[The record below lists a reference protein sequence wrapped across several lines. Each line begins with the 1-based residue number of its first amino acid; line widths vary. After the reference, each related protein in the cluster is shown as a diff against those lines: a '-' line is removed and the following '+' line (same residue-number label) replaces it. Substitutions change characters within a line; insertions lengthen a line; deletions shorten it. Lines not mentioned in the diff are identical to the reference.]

1 MIFIPNDVDKLINEY
16 IRMKNKKPKLF
27 NYDEWDSFEQ
37 YKEYLE
43 KELRKYY

>member
-1 MIFIPNDVDKLINEY
+1 MVNIPDDVDKLIDEY
-16 IRMKNKKPKLF
+16 IKRKGKKPRPW

-43 KELRKYY
+43 KELNK

>member
-1 MIFIPNDVDKLINEY
+1 MKIPNDIKKLIHEY
-16 IRMKNKKPKLF
+16 IERNGKRPNGF